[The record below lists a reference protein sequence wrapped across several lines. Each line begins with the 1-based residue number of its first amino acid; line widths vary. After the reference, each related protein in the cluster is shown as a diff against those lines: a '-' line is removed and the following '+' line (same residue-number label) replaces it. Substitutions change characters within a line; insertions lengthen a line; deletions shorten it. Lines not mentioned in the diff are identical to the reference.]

1 MKSLLQAV
9 QLIKFLSHFRKKAY
23 FTVSFQNLKLTF
35 MRKLSML
42 LMCLLVI
49 ISSFATTL
57 ATKPPLKASEIFL
70 PVGKTGK
77 MISLLD
83 LSTIQIKDFQELT
96 GKKLNFFD
104 RIAIKNAQR
113 KLRDNINYDG
123 SFNSKRIEKVLKK
136 RGDGEGFQAGGF
148 FLGFLLGLIG
158 VLITYLI
165 NDDQKRNRVKWAW
178 IGFAIWIGILGVLL
192 ATGGYGI

>member
-1 MKSLLQAV
+1 M
-9 QLIKFLSHFRKKAY
+9 
-23 FTVSFQNLKLTF
+23 
-35 MRKLSML
+35 
-42 LMCLLVI
+42 
-49 ISSFATTL
+49 
-57 ATKPPLKASEIFL
+57 
-70 PVGKTGK
+70 
-77 MISLLD
+77 
-83 LSTIQIKDFQELT
+83 
-96 GKKLNFFD
+96 
-104 RIAIKNAQR
+104 
-113 KLRDNINYDG
+113 
-123 SFNSKRIEKVLKK
+123 KK

>member
-1 MKSLLQAV
+1 
-9 QLIKFLSHFRKKAY
+9 
-23 FTVSFQNLKLTF
+23 

-96 GKKLNFFD
+96 GEKIEFFD

>member
-96 GKKLNFFD
+96 GKNLT
-104 RIAIKNAQR
+104 
-113 KLRDNINYDG
+113 
-123 SFNSKRIEKVLKK
+123 E
-136 RGDGEGFQAGGF
+136 
-148 FLGFLLGLIG
+148 
-158 VLITYLI
+158 
-165 NDDQKRNRVKWAW
+165 
-178 IGFAIWIGILGVLL
+178 
-192 ATGGYGI
+192 